1 MNKQIFNKKRSYL
14 IILLL
19 AGIILLFVS
28 NGLLN
33 TKEKGETNN
42 TPQEFELCEKR
53 CEERVASILRQ
64 IVGIRDASVMV
75 TLDQIPSNKER
86 PHVRGVAV
94 VCQGEETPDLRLRVV
109 MLISSALGVTSD
121 KIYVTFTS

>member
-28 NGLLN
+28 NGFLN
-33 TKEKGETNN
+33 TKEKDETNN

-64 IVGIRDASVMV
+64 IIGIRDASVMV

-109 MLISSALGVTSD
+109 LLISSALGVTSD

>member
-28 NGLLN
+28 NGFLN
-33 TKEKGETNN
+33 TKEKDETNN

-64 IVGIRDASVMV
+64 IIGIRDASVMV